1 MTTKHGLSRSLK
13 AFDTFALSFGAM
25 IGWSWVAL
33 MATIIA
39 RGGTGGGMAATL
51 IVGVVILVIGLIYG
65 ELAAAMPDVGGE
77 HVYSLRALGRGGAFV
92 CTWSIVFV
100 YVAVSAFE
108 AVALPTV
115 SKHLFPD
122 LGVIP
127 LWEVSGAAVF
137 LDLAM
142 IGAVASLLLTIMNI
156 RGIKLAAVV
165 QSIVVVIILLSGIV
179 LFTGMGL
186 KGEVANMPPF
196 EVNGITGMLAAMA
209 IVPFIMTGFDVIP
222 QAAEEI
228 NLPPKKIA
236 MLIVGSII
244 GAIAWYILIEMAITM
259 LLSPQGRAGADL
271 ATISAAQ
278 AAWGRPGAVILLI
291 GGVAGILT
299 SWNSFMVGGSRAI
312 FAMAQDGMLP
322 KVFAK
327 VHGRYHTP
335 VNAIILVG
343 LAGIIAPFLG
353 RQSLVWFVDAGS
365 FALMIAY
372 FMVCWSFIVLRKREP
387 DMERPFK
394 LKYGVF
400 LGWVGGISSVLMA
413 SLYLPTMPAALIWPQ
428 EWLMVLVWFVGG
440 ALMFWSLNRS

>member
-1 MTTKHGLSRSLK
+1 MTTKHGLSKTLRT
-13 AFDTFALSFGAM
+13 FDTFALSFGAM

-33 MATIIA
+33 MATIIG
-39 RGGTGGGMAATL
+39 RGGSAGGMVAT
-51 IVGVVILVIGLIYG
+51 IVVGAVILVIGLIYG

-77 HVYSLRALGRGGAFV
+77 HVYSLRALGRVGAFV

-115 SKHLFPD
+115 TRHLFPD
-122 LGVIP
+122 LGVMP
-127 LWEVSGAAVF
+127 LWSISGATVF
-137 LDLAM
+137 MDLAM
-142 IGAVASLLLTIMNI
+142 IGAVVSLLLTIMNI

-165 QSIVVVIILLSGIV
+165 QSVVVVIILLSGLV

-186 KGEVANMPPF
+186 KGEAANMVPF
-196 EVNGITGMLAAMA
+196 ESNGITGILAAMA

-244 GAIAWYILIEMAITM
+244 GAVAWYILIEFSITM
-259 LLSPQGRAGADL
+259 LLTAEGRAGADL

-278 AAWGRPGAVILLI
+278 AAWGRPGAVVLLI

-322 KVFAK
+322 KMFAK
-327 VHGRYHTP
+327 VHSRYHTP

-343 LAGIIAPFLG
+343 LAGILAPFLG

-365 FALMIAY
+365 FSLMIAY

-394 LKYGVF
+394 LKYGLL
-400 LGWVGGISSVLMA
+400 LGWIGGISSVLMA
-413 SLYLPTMPAALIWPQ
+413 SLYMPGMPAALIWPQ

-440 ALMFWSLNRS
+440 AYMYWSLNRV

>member
-1 MTTKHGLSRSLK
+1 MTTKHGLSKSLK

-33 MATIIA
+33 MATIIG
-39 RGGTGGGMAATL
+39 RGGSVGGMVAT
-51 IVGVVILVIGLIYG
+51 IVVGVVILVIGLIYA

-77 HVYSLRALGRGGAFV
+77 HVYSMRALGRTGAFI

-115 SKHLFPD
+115 SRHLFPD
-122 LGVIP
+122 LGVMP
-127 LWEVSGAAVF
+127 LWSVNGADVF
-137 LDLAM
+137 MDLAM
-142 IGAVASLLLTIMNI
+142 IGAVASLLLTLMNI

-165 QSIVVVIILLSGIV
+165 QSVVVIIIILSGLV

-186 KGEVANMPPF
+186 KGDASNMVPF
-196 EVNGITGMLAAMA
+196 EANGITGILAAMA

-244 GAIAWYILIEMAITM
+244 GAIAWYILIEFAITM
-259 LLSPQGRAGADL
+259 LLSHEGRAGADL
-271 ATISAAQ
+271 ATISAAE
-278 AAWGRPGAVILLI
+278 AAWGRPGAVVLLI

-312 FAMAQDGMLP
+312 FAMAKDGMLP
-322 KVFAK
+322 KIFAK
-327 VHGRYHTP
+327 VHDRYHTP
-335 VNAIILVG
+335 VYAIWLVG

-387 DMERPFK
+387 NMERPFR
-394 LKYGVF
+394 LKHGLL
-400 LGWVGGISSVLMA
+400 LGWIGGIASVLMA
-413 SLYLPTMPAALIWPQ
+413 SLYLPQMPAALVWPH
-428 EWLMVLVWFVGG
+428 EWAMVLIWFGG
-440 ALMFWSLNRS
+440 GGLMYWSLNRT